1 MTCPIRFRQAIV
13 AALGVSWIML
23 GLTSSNIGLLPHQGW
38 VLITTT
44 SMAAYLA
51 IEYLYGKTVE

>member
-13 AALGVSWIML
+13 AALGVSWI
-23 GLTSSNIGLLPHQGW
+23 LLPHQGW

>member
-1 MTCPIRFRQAIV
+1 
-13 AALGVSWIML
+13 ML